1 MKRSKVV
8 DKSAGDLSEL
18 NEDDVEFVRSLR
30 VYQEQM
36 DEVMQ
41 QRESNF
47 QAYVP
52 AAEDLNSLPVK

>member
-1 MKRSKVV
+1 VKRSKVV

-36 DEVMQ
+36 DEAMQ

-52 AAEDLNSLPVK
+52 AAEDLNSFPVK